1 MRWGIV
7 MQKRKG
13 YTLVEL
19 LVVVSIVIILAAVI
33 IPILRGRIDAAN
45 WTEGRALMGT
55 ISQAIRTYTAARNET
70 LYNFDE
76 LSQTALGFLDS
87 DLDGV
92 YFDKDDF
99 SWTGDYDVSTNQLK
113 FTIIATAGGGINSP
127 SKVTLDQDGVWKEF
141 P

>member
-1 MRWGIV
+1 

-13 YTLVEL
+13 HTLVEMF
-19 LVVVSIVIILAAVI
+19 VVVAIVVILAGVV
-33 IPILRGRIDAAN
+33 IPILRGRIDAAS
-45 WTEGRALMGT
+45 WSEGKAIMGT

-76 LSQTALGFLDS
+76 LSQAALGFLDS
-87 DLDGV
+87 DLDGI

-99 SWTGDYDVSTNQLK
+99 SWTGDYDMSNNRLT
-113 FTIIATAGGGINSP
+113 FTIIATAGEGIAAP
-127 SKVTLDQDGVWKEF
+127 SKVTLNQDGIWREF

>member
-1 MRWGIV
+1 

-19 LVVVSIVIILAAVI
+19 LVVVSIVVILAAVI

-45 WTEGRALMGT
+45 WSEGRALMGT

-76 LSQTALGFLDS
+76 LSQAALGFLDS

-92 YFDKDDF
+92 HFDKDDF
-99 SWTGDYDVSTNQLK
+99 SWTGDYDMSNNRLT
-113 FTIIATAGGGINSP
+113 FTIIATAGEGIVSP
-127 SKVTLDQDGVWKEF
+127 SMMTLDQDGIWKEF

>member
-1 MRWGIV
+1 

-13 YTLVEL
+13 YTLLEL
-19 LVVVSIVIILAAVI
+19 LVVVSIVVILAAVI
-33 IPILRGRIDAAN
+33 IPVLKGRIDAAN
-45 WTEGRALMGT
+45 WSEGKALMGS

-76 LSQTALGFLDS
+76 LSQAALGFLDS

-99 SWTGDYDVSTNQLK
+99 SWTGDYDVSENRLTY
-113 FTIIATAGGGINSP
+113 TIIAMAGEGISTP
-127 SKVTLDQDGVWKEF
+127 SKMTLDQDGTWQEF

>member
-1 MRWGIV
+1 
-7 MQKRKG
+7 MQKQKG

-19 LVVVSIVIILAAVI
+19 LVVVSIVVILAAVA

-45 WTEGRALMGT
+45 WSEGKALMGS
-55 ISQAIRTYTAARNET
+55 IGQAIRTYTAARNET

-76 LSQTALGFLDS
+76 LSQAALGFLDS

-99 SWTGDYDVSTNQLK
+99 SWTGDYDVSTNRLT
-113 FTIIATAGGGINSP
+113 FTIIATAGEGIAAP
-127 SKVTLDQDGVWKEF
+127 SKMTLNQDGIWQEF